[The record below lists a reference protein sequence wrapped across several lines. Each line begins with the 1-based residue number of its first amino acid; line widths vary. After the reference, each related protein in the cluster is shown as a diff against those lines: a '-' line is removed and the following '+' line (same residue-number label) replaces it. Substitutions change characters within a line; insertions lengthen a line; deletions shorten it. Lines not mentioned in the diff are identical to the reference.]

1 MGLLIRPALCLLPC
15 LLSDLLL
22 RCALGVRLTVLLGRG
37 LGRRRLR
44 LRLCPFMGVG
54 IACPPSSLAL
64 CLPLSGRL
72 LPLGEGNILVVQS
85 VDPILLVLLELGILG
100 ELQQQE
106 QNPHRPK
113 DAKGDDN
120 KRPWDTGVITVA
132 AFALISRIIRHGILL
147 CQYKV
152 QEKTLSVYYKKRKVQ
167 NNFL

>member
-1 MGLLIRPALCLLPC
+1 MKKKLC
-15 LLSDLLL
+15 
-22 RCALGVRLTVLLGRG
+22 AVL
-37 LGRRRLR
+37 
-44 LRLCPFMGVG
+44 
-54 IACPPSSLAL
+54 LAL

>member
-1 MGLLIRPALCLLPC
+1 MKKKLC
-15 LLSDLLL
+15 
-22 RCALGVRLTVLLGRG
+22 AVL
-37 LGRRRLR
+37 
-44 LRLCPFMGVG
+44 
-54 IACPPSSLAL
+54 LAL

-120 KRPWDTGVITVA
+120 KRPWDTGVIIVA
-132 AFALISRIIRHGILL
+132 AVTLISRIIRHGILL
-147 CQYKV
+147 CQ
-152 QEKTLSVYYKKRKVQ
+152 
-167 NNFL
+167 